1 MMEIHNLIQGTLEWK
16 AHRRNYWNA
25 SDAPA
30 MMGCSPHTT
39 RNQLMTR
46 IKTGIEREV
55 DAATQERFDNGH
67 RFEALARPLA
77 EEIIGEDLYPMTGS
91 RGRHS
96 ASFDGLTGDD
106 ATNFEHKT
114 LNALLREWFD
124 RYDVTD
130 HENPNEPTGNLLPL
144 DYRVQIGHQMLVSE
158 SEQTMFM
165 ASEWDKNTD
174 AFIEMRYCWYKPDPE
189 LHAAVIAGWVQLE
202 KDLETH
208 QPSDHVEP
216 AKAVG
221 KAPETLPA
229 LFVRVKGEV
238 LDSNLA
244 DFKRVALGAIRSVNL
259 TLDTDEDF
267 DSAKMAIKWC
277 EDIESRA
284 KATKEQVLGQTAT
297 IDQVFKTL
305 DDVSAESAKVR
316 VQLKNLID
324 ARNKSIRI
332 EQVQIGTNGLAAH
345 IIGVNQTLDQPFITG
360 VTSDF
365 PGAIKGLS
373 KISSIKNAI
382 DTELAKRKIE
392 VNALADRIRMN
403 CRVIAESGQPA
414 LFADIRQLVAKDT
427 EDLKAIVQNRVV
439 QHRGAE
445 AAKEEA
451 TRQRIRAEEVARL
464 EREAKSNMREVS
476 PKELGVMPTEPDLDA
491 SPAQAFDTGGWVSV
505 LLPQK
510 PFVATSTN
518 YFQPYDGRF
527 SVVVDPKPYQ
537 PGDKTMRL
545 GQIQTK
551 LGLLVTEAFL
561 ESLGIKAA
569 HKERNSVLYREADF
583 SHICMAL
590 MKHVNDVMLAH
601 DQEVA

>member
-1 MMEIHNLIQGTLEWK
+1 
-16 AHRRNYWNA
+16 
-25 SDAPA
+25 
-30 MMGCSPHTT
+30 
-39 RNQLMTR
+39 
-46 IKTGIEREV
+46 
-55 DAATQERFDNGH
+55 
-67 RFEALARPLA
+67 
-77 EEIIGEDLYPMTGS
+77 
-91 RGRHS
+91 
-96 ASFDGLTGDD
+96 
-106 ATNFEHKT
+106 
-114 LNALLREWFD
+114 
-124 RYDVTD
+124 
-130 HENPNEPTGNLLPL
+130 
-144 DYRVQIGHQMLVSE
+144 
-158 SEQTMFM
+158 
-165 ASEWDKNTD
+165 
-174 AFIEMRYCWYKPDPE
+174 
-189 LHAAVIAGWVQLE
+189 
-202 KDLETH
+202 
-208 QPSDHVEP
+208 
-216 AKAVG
+216 
-221 KAPETLPA
+221 
-229 LFVRVKGEV
+229 
-238 LDSNLA
+238 
-244 DFKRVALGAIRSVNL
+244 
-259 TLDTDEDF
+259 
-267 DSAKMAIKWC
+267 MAIKWC

-464 EREAKSNMREVS
+464 AEIPVPIFNLPVAQVVHGAPLVQM
-476 PKELGVMPTEPDLDA
+476 LPTA
-491 SPAQAFDTGGWVSV
+491 
-505 LLPQK
+505 
-510 PFVATSTN
+510 FVA
-518 YFQPYDGRF
+518 YGPA
-527 SVVVDPKPYQ
+527 YQ
-537 PGDKTMRL
+537 SGDKTMRL
-545 GQIQTK
+545 AQIQIK

-561 ESLGIKAA
+561 ERLEIKAA
-569 HKERNSVLYREADF
+569 HKDRDAVLYKEADF